1 MLCYTVKFKLTAIPE
16 ELEKEEERRSSR
28 NTADRVIKKINQCI
42 NGLAINGEFYCFA
55 FRSNEESVDIAVS
68 LWPDKITLADVNKQ
82 IQKAPNKTKA
92 YVIGKVVSNREIT
105 AKYFVHL
112 QEEADNRGYFDH
124 GIRRSE
130 YDLQLDYFD
139 NSYFKINEYIAKEGY
154 FLQKDAI
161 EEAKSIMADKSLLDE
176 IERIYSSDNALKFY
190 GHPVHYKIQ
199 AGDQQTALVI
209 IDLMVRMLHT
219 RHRSQGVRINVIS
232 DLSDRAFDETD
243 LKKVFKQSG
252 GGILVIDAH
261 GDNCFTGNFAN
272 SYKRLVKFLGELATE
287 YHKNTLFFFL
297 EDLANPGFSKELLAR
312 VSEDL
317 DIIGISEGA
326 GNRDEA
332 LAYFR
337 LLSQKTEFAELVD
350 DSIDDY
356 LSHSKKVFKCFD
368 VQKAYNKWSKE
379 ILKSKVYSAYSNCK
393 MAKIVE
399 KKKGTAYEELQDM
412 VGLSEVKNLIDS
424 IIAAYK
430 VQKYRETYGLCKT
443 NMARHMVFTGNPGCA
458 KTTVARLLT
467 DVLTE
472 EGVLKSGAYVEC
484 GRSDLVGQYVG
495 WTAPAVVDKFK
506 EASGGVLFIDEA
518 YSLVE
523 KDGLYGDE
531 AINTIVQEM
540 ENHRNSVIVIFA
552 GYPDKM
558 KKFLDKNE
566 GLRSRIAFHLGF
578 PDYKPEELLDIM
590 RLMLRERGL
599 KADKEA
605 EQKCLRIFEQAYQI
619 EEYGNGRF
627 VRNLVERAI
636 LKQAQRLMKRK
647 NATPTRGQIMRLTA
661 DDFDETIIENLDKK
675 QGGVIGFAV

>member
-1 MLCYTVKFKLTAIPE
+1 MLCYTVKFGLTPIPE
-16 ELEKEEERRSSR
+16 ELEKDDERKSSR
-28 NTADRVIKKINQCI
+28 NTSDRIIKKINQCI
-42 NGLAINGEFYCFA
+42 NGLALNGEYYCFA
-55 FRSNEESVDIAVS
+55 YRSNDEFVDIAIS
-68 LWPDKITLADVNKQ
+68 LWPDKVALADVNKR
-82 IQKAPNKTKA
+82 IQKAPNKTRG
-92 YVIGKVVSNREIT
+92 YVIGNVESEQEIT
-105 AKYFVHL
+105 AKYFVHI

-139 NSYFKINEYIAKEGY
+139 NSYFKINEYIAHSEKV
-154 FLQKDAI
+154 LKRKAI

-176 IERIYSSDNALKFY
+176 IERIYSNENALKFY

-199 AGDQQTALVI
+199 AGDQETALVI

-219 RHRSQGVRINVIS
+219 RHRTLGVRMNVIS

-252 GGILVIDAH
+252 GGILVIDAR
-261 GDNCFTGNFAN
+261 GEGSFVGNFAN
-272 SYKRLVKFLGELATE
+272 SYKRLVKFLGELTAQ

-297 EDLANPGFSKELLAR
+297 EDIENPGFSRELLAR
-312 VSEDL
+312 VSEDI
-317 DIIGISEGA
+317 DIISISEGS
-326 GNRDEA
+326 GSREEA
-332 LAYFR
+332 ISYFK

-350 DSIDDY
+350 DSIEDY
-356 LSHSKKVFKCFD
+356 LSSSKKVFKCFD
-368 VQKAYNKWSKE
+368 VQKSYNKWAKE
-379 ILKSKVYSAYSNCK
+379 ILKSKVYSSYSTCK
-393 MAKIVE
+393 MTKVVE
-399 KKKGTAYEELQDM
+399 KKKGTAYEELQNM
-412 VGLSEVKNLIDS
+412 VGLSEVKDLIDS

-430 VQKYRETYGLCKT
+430 VQTYREKYGLGKT

-472 EGVLKSGAYVEC
+472 EGILKSGAYVEC

-540 ENHRNSVIVIFA
+540 ENHRADVIVIFA

-558 KKFLDKNE
+558 KQFLDKNE
-566 GLRSRIAFHLGF
+566 GLRSRIAFHLDF
-578 PDYKPEELLDIM
+578 PDYKPQELLDIM
-590 RLMLRERGL
+590 RLMLKERGL
-599 KADKEA
+599 KVDKEA
-605 EQKCLRIFEQAYQI
+605 EQKCLGIFEQAYQI

-647 NATPTRGQIMRLTA
+647 NATPTRGQIVKLVA
-661 DDFDETIIENLDKK
+661 EDFDETIIESLDKK